1 MAWQIDDYEMKCAFA
16 LMYCGD
22 YAKTEDGASDE
33 FIYIAYNMYWE
44 PQAFAM
50 PDLPEGMN
58 WIFAANTAETDS
70 FHPESWKEIPEFS
83 EDKCVIVPARSVII
97 LTSRSQPAEPKMKE
111 GKPAEAKTAEPKP
124 AEAKT
129 AEPEPAE
136 TKPAEPH
143 EKGSVPDKKKDSKS
157 GQIKK
162 K

>member
-1 MAWQIDDYEMKCAFA
+1 
-16 LMYCGD
+16 
-22 YAKTEDGASDE
+22 
-33 FIYIAYNMYWE
+33 MYWE

-97 LTSRSQPAEPKMKE
+97 LTSRPQPAEPKMKE
-111 GKPAEAKTAEPKP
+111 GKPAEAKTAEPEPAEAKTAEPEPAAEAKTAEPKP